1 MTLHRTAPPAVAL
14 LTPTHVLRSE
24 WHKLWTVRSTWITLL
39 SASLLTLGIG
49 ITMGATYESGGGD
62 GDVDTVV
69 LSLIGLQFAHV
80 ALGVLGILVIAGE
93 YSTGMIRATMTAV
106 PRRLPVLWTKAA
118 VYAAVTLAVTTAT
131 AFVTF
136 AAAQVF
142 FDGTDQEAAFG
153 DPGVLRALVGSSAGV
168 TLLGIVALGLGA
180 LLRSVPGA
188 IGAFVG
194 GVMVLPE
201 VIGMLPYD
209 IVHDALEY
217 FPDSAATVLLSAT
230 PVPGAPSPSAALLA
244 LVLWAAAALGAAAL
258 RLRRSDV

>member
-1 MTLHRTAPPAVAL
+1 MTTHLSAPPAGHR
-14 LTPTHVLRSE
+14 LTLPRVLRSE

-39 SASLLTLGIG
+39 SSSLLTLGVG

-62 GDVDTVV
+62 GDVDTVL

-80 ALGVLGILVIAGE
+80 ALGVLGILVTAGE
-93 YSTGMIRATMTAV
+93 YATGMIRATVTAV
-106 PRRLPVLWTKAA
+106 PGRLPVLWTKAA

-136 AAAQVF
+136 AAAQLF
-142 FDGTDQEAAFG
+142 FEGTDQQAAFS
-153 DPGVLRALVGSSAGV
+153 DPGVLRALTGSSAAV
-168 TLLGIVALGLGA
+168 TLLGLVALGLGA

-188 IGAFVG
+188 IGAFIG

-201 VIGMLPYD
+201 VVGMLPYD

-217 FPDSAATVLLSAT
+217 FPDSATTILLSAD
-230 PVPGAPSPSAALLA
+230 PVPGAPSPAAALIA
-244 LVLWAAAALGAAAL
+244 MVLWAAAALCAAAL